1 MDNHENSNEP
11 PVSGDE
17 PQSEDL
23 VENEPYLGPA
33 WAVAMFILYLL
44 KEAFPAE
51 QYSLLWWFQSYI
63 ILLVISITIFTLV
76 KRHQFY
82 RDYEQKENRPSK
94 KIDSG
99 SN

>member
-1 MDNHENSNEP
+1 MMSKKEETSDDSAKE
-11 PVSGDE
+11 
-17 PQSEDL
+17 QL

-51 QYSLLWWFQSYI
+51 TYTPLWWFQTYI
-63 ILLVISITIFTLV
+63 VVLVVIITIFTLV

-82 RDYEQKENRPSK
+82 KESEHHPEDDEFKTEIN
-94 KIDSG
+94 
-99 SN
+99 

>member
-1 MDNHENSNEP
+1 MAAAVSTQDQKSDNLKD
-11 PVSGDE
+11 DE
-17 PQSEDL
+17 L

-51 QYSLLWWFQSYI
+51 QYTLLWWFQTYVI
-63 ILLVISITIFTLV
+63 VLVIAITMFTLV

-82 RDYEQKENRPSK
+82 RESEQKQQLSK
-94 KIDSG
+94 NDS
-99 SN
+99 NQD